1 MNLKERT
8 GRMLRQLKI
17 DRLWTRNGAAFMR
30 VLVVAGVTLVTALLV
45 TACGGDDGSSG
56 KVEVAQGGKPSG
68 EVTISNWP
76 GYIDPGKDGT
86 VAEFE
91 GATGVK
97 VDYIEDINSNTQFFG
112 KMQPLLENGD
122 SGGRSLFVVTN
133 WLAKQMYDLGYLE
146 QLDHADLKTVFE
158 NIAPQFEQEELDPG
172 RKYSVPWQGGLTG
185 IWVITSGEGN
195 KIRSMKDLFDPKYKG
210 KVTLLDEMRD
220 TVPLVMQ
227 MQGADPQNFTT
238 EDWEKAIDFL
248 KQQTDS
254 GQIRRFTGNEYTEDL
269 TSGNVVA
276 ALGWSG
282 DRSLIGRDDVEWRS
296 PTEGCDT
303 FFDQMVIPVG
313 APNTAAA
320 LAFMNFVYRP
330 EVQADIAAYVNYVT
344 PVNGVKEILAKR
356 GDTDLANDPLIFPSP
371 KSLQGCSQ
379 DPNPPGSA
387 EDQQDVTEQ
396 FQDVVTG

>member
-1 MNLKERT
+1 VRT
-8 GRMLRQLKI
+8 SQRLRMLV
-17 DRLWTRNGAAFMR
+17 AAALMLAAP
-30 VLVVAGVTLVTALLV
+30 VLIA
-45 TACGGDDGSSG
+45 ACGGDDGG
-56 KVEVAQGGKPSG
+56 GGEVEVAQGGKPSG

-91 GATGVK
+91 KTTGVDVK
-97 VDYIEDINSNTQFFG
+97 YIEDINDNLQFFG
-112 KMQPLLENGD
+112 KLQPQLDRGD
-122 SGGRSLFVVTN
+122 SGGRSLFVVTD

-146 QLDHADLKTVFE
+146 RLNHADLKTVFE
-158 NIAPQFEQEELDPG
+158 NIAPQFERSESDPG
-172 RKYSVPWQGGLTG
+172 RQFSVPWQGGLTG
-185 IWVITSGEGN
+185 IWVITSSEGN
-195 KIRSMKDLFDPKYKG
+195 EIHSMKDLFDSKYKG
-210 KVTLLDEMRD
+210 KVTLLTEMRD

-227 MQGADPQNFTT
+227 MQGADPEDFTK

-248 KQQTDS
+248 KKETDS
-254 GQIRRFTGNEYTEDL
+254 GQIRRYTGNDYTEDL
-269 TSGNVVA
+269 TSGNIVA

-282 DRSLIGRDDVEWRS
+282 DRSLIGRNDVEWRS

-320 LAFMNFVYRP
+320 LAFMNFAYRP

-344 PVNGVKEILAKR
+344 PVDGVTEVLAKR
-356 GDTDLANDPLIFPSP
+356 GDTDLANDPLIFPSE

-387 EDQQDVTEQ
+387 EDQQDITKQ

>member
-1 MNLKERT
+1 VRT
-8 GRMLRQLKI
+8 SQRLRILV
-17 DRLWTRNGAAFMR
+17 AAALMPAAA
-30 VLVVAGVTLVTALLV
+30 VLIA
-45 TACGGDDGSSG
+45 ACGGDNGNG
-56 KVEVAQGGKPSG
+56 GGEVQVAQGGKPSG

-86 VAEFE
+86 VAKFE
-91 GATGVK
+91 KAYGVD
-97 VDYIEDINSNTQFFG
+97 VTYIEDVTGNTQFFG
-112 KMQPLLENGD
+112 KLQPQLDRGE

-158 NIAPQFEQEELDPG
+158 NIAPQFLNDETDPG
-172 RKYSVPWQGGLTG
+172 RKFSIPWQGGLTG
-185 IWVITSGEGN
+185 IWVNTSEAPD
-195 KIRSMKDLFDPKYKG
+195 IRSLKDLFDPKYKG
-210 KVTLLDEMRD
+210 KVTVLDEMRD

-248 KQQTDS
+248 KQETDS
-254 GQIRRFTGNEYTEDL
+254 GQIRRFTDNSYTEDL
-269 TSGNVVA
+269 TSGNAVA
-276 ALGWSG
+276 SIGWSG
-282 DRSLIGRDDVEWRS
+282 DASLIGRDDVEWRK
-296 PTEGCDT
+296 PTDSCDT

-320 LAFMNFVYRP
+320 LAFMNFAYRP

-344 PVNGVKEILAKR
+344 PVDGVKEILAKK
-356 GDTDLANDPLIFPSP
+356 DPELANDPLIFPP
-371 KSLQGCSQ
+371 PSLTRGCSG
-379 DPNPPGSA
+379 DPNPPGS
-387 EDQQDVTEQ
+387 EQDQQDITEQ

>member
-1 MNLKERT
+1 VTTSQRL
-8 GRMLRQLKI
+8 RMLV
-17 DRLWTRNGAAFMR
+17 AAALMLAAP
-30 VLVVAGVTLVTALLV
+30 VLIA
-45 TACGGDDGSSG
+45 ACGGGDGGGG

-91 GATGVK
+91 KADGVD
-97 VDYIEDINSNTQFFG
+97 VNYIEDINSNTQFFG
-112 KMQPLLENGD
+112 KLQPLLANGD

-146 QLDHADLKTVFE
+146 QLDHADLKTVFQ
-158 NIAPQFEQEELDPG
+158 NINPQFVDDETDPG
-172 RKYSVPWQGGLTG
+172 RKFSIPWQGGLTG
-185 IWVITSGEGN
+185 VWVNTSEAPE
-195 KIRSMKDLFDPKYKG
+195 IRSIKDLFDPKYKG
-210 KVTLLDEMRD
+210 KVEVLDEMRD

-227 MQGADPQNFTT
+227 MQGADPKNFTT
-238 EDWEKAIDFL
+238 QDWEKAIDFL
-248 KQQTDS
+248 KQETDS

-276 ALGWSG
+276 AIGWSG
-282 DRSLIGRDDVEWRS
+282 DASLIGRDDVEWRK
-296 PTEGCDT
+296 PTDGCDT

-313 APNTAAA
+313 APNTATA

-344 PVNGVKEILAKR
+344 PVDGVKEILAK
-356 GDTDLANDPLIFPSP
+356 TDPELANDPLIFPP
-371 KSLQGCSQ
+371 PSLTRGCSG
-379 DPNPPGSA
+379 DPNPPGS
-387 EDQQDVTEQ
+387 EQDQQDITEQ

>member
-1 MNLKERT
+1 VRT
-8 GRMLRQLKI
+8 SQRLRILVAAALML
-17 DRLWTRNGAAFMR
+17 AAP
-30 VLVVAGVTLVTALLV
+30 VLIA
-45 TACGGDDGSSG
+45 ACGGDDGNG
-56 KVEVAQGGKPSG
+56 GGEVQVAQGGKPSG

-91 GATGVK
+91 KTYGV
-97 VDYIEDINSNTQFFG
+97 DTTYIEDVTGNTQFFG
-112 KMQPLLENGD
+112 KLQPQLDRGE

-158 NIAPQFEQEELDPG
+158 NIAPQFLPDETDPD
-172 RKYSVPWQGGLTG
+172 RKFSIPWQGGLTG
-185 IWVITSGEGN
+185 IWVNTSEAPD
-195 KIRSMKDLFDPKYKG
+195 IRSLKDLFDPKYKG
-210 KVTLLDEMRD
+210 KVTVLDEMRD

-248 KQQTDS
+248 KQETDS
-254 GQIRRFTGNEYTEDL
+254 GQIRRFTDNSYTEDL
-269 TSGNVVA
+269 TSGNAVA
-276 ALGWSG
+276 SIGWSG
-282 DRSLIGRDDVEWRS
+282 DASLIGRDDVEWRK
-296 PTEGCDT
+296 PTDGCDT

-320 LAFMNFVYRP
+320 LAFMNFAYRP
-330 EVQADIAAYVNYVT
+330 EVQADITAYVNYVT
-344 PVNGVKEILAKR
+344 PVDGVKEILAKK
-356 GDTDLANDPLIFPSP
+356 DPELANDPLIFPP
-371 KSLQGCSQ
+371 PSLTRGCSG

-387 EDQQDVTEQ
+387 QDQQDITKQ

>member
-1 MNLKERT
+1 VRT
-8 GRMLRQLKI
+8 SQRLRMLV
-17 DRLWTRNGAAFMR
+17 AAALMLAAP
-30 VLVVAGVTLVTALLV
+30 VLIA
-45 TACGGDDGSSG
+45 ACGGDNGNG
-56 KVEVAQGGKPSG
+56 GGEVQVAQGGKPSG

-91 GATGVK
+91 KTYGV
-97 VDYIEDINSNTQFFG
+97 DTTYIEDVTGNTQFFG
-112 KMQPLLENGD
+112 KLQPQLDRGE

-146 QLDHADLKTVFE
+146 QLDHADLPTVFK
-158 NIAPQFEQEELDPG
+158 NIAPQFLPDETDPD
-172 RKYSVPWQGGLTG
+172 RKFSIPWQGGLTG
-185 IWVITSGEGN
+185 IWVNTSEAPD
-195 KIRSMKDLFDPKYKG
+195 IRSLKDLFDPKYKG
-210 KVTLLDEMRD
+210 KVTVLDEMRD

-248 KQQTDS
+248 KQETDS
-254 GQIRRFTGNEYTEDL
+254 GQIRRFTDNSYTEDL
-269 TSGNVVA
+269 TSGNAVA
-276 ALGWSG
+276 SIGWSG
-282 DRSLIGRDDVEWRS
+282 DASLIGRDDVEWRK
-296 PTEGCDT
+296 PTDGCDT

-320 LAFMNFVYRP
+320 LAFMNFAYRP
-330 EVQADIAAYVNYVT
+330 EVQADITAYVNYVT
-344 PVNGVKEILAKR
+344 PVDGVKEILAKK
-356 GDTDLANDPLIFPSP
+356 DPELANDPLIFPP
-371 KSLQGCSQ
+371 PSLTRGCSG

-387 EDQQDVTEQ
+387 QDQQDITKQ

>member
-1 MNLKERT
+1 MRT
-8 GRMLRQLKI
+8 SQRLRILIAAPLTLAAAMLI
-17 DRLWTRNGAAFMR
+17 A
-30 VLVVAGVTLVTALLV
+30 
-45 TACGGDDGSSG
+45 ACGGNGG
-56 KVEVAQGGKPSG
+56 GEIQVAQGGKPSG

-91 GATGVK
+91 KATGVDVK
-97 VDYIEDINSNTQFFG
+97 YIEDINDNLQFFG
-112 KMQPLLENGD
+112 KLQPQLDRGD
-122 SGGRSLFVVTN
+122 SGGRSLFVVTD

-146 QLDHADLKTVFE
+146 KLDHADLKTVFE
-158 NIAPQFEQEELDPG
+158 NIAPQFEQSESDPG
-172 RKYSVPWQGGLTG
+172 RQFSVPWQGGLTG
-185 IWVITSGEGN
+185 IWVITSSEGN
-195 KIRSMKDLFDPKYKG
+195 EIHSMRDLFDPKYKG
-210 KVTLLDEMRD
+210 KVTLLTEMRD

-248 KQQTDS
+248 KKETDS
-254 GQIRRFTGNEYTEDL
+254 GQIRRYTGNDYTEDL
-269 TSGNVVA
+269 TSGNIVA

-282 DRSLIGRDDVEWRS
+282 DRSLIGRNDVEWRS

-320 LAFMNFVYRP
+320 LAFMNFAYRP

-356 GDTDLANDPLIFPSP
+356 GDTDVANTPLIFPSE
-371 KSLQGCSQ
+371 KSLQGCSE

-387 EDQQDVTEQ
+387 EDQQAITEQ
-396 FQDVVTG
+396 FQDLTTG

>member
-1 MNLKERT
+1 MTTRQRLRILVAAAL
-8 GRMLRQLKI
+8 ML
-17 DRLWTRNGAAFMR
+17 AA
-30 VLVVAGVTLVTALLV
+30 ALLIA
-45 TACGGDDGSSG
+45 ACGGGDGNG
-56 KVEVAQGGKPSG
+56 GGEVQVAQGGKPSG

-91 GATGVK
+91 KTYGV
-97 VDYIEDINSNTQFFG
+97 DTTYIEDVTGNTQFFG
-112 KMQPLLENGD
+112 KLQPLLANGD

-146 QLDHADLKTVFE
+146 QLDHADLKTVFQ
-158 NIAPQFEQEELDPG
+158 NINPQFVDDETDPG
-172 RKYSVPWQGGLTG
+172 RKFSIPWQGGLTG
-185 IWVITSGEGN
+185 VWVNTSEAPE
-195 KIRSMKDLFDPKYKG
+195 IRSIKDLFDPKYKG
-210 KVTLLDEMRD
+210 KVEVLDEMRD

-248 KQQTDS
+248 KQESDS
-254 GQIRRFTGNEYTEDL
+254 GQIRRFTDNSYTEDL
-269 TSGNVVA
+269 TSGNA
-276 ALGWSG
+276 IASIGWSG
-282 DRSLIGRDDVEWRS
+282 DASLIGRDDVEWRK
-296 PTEGCDT
+296 PTDGCDT

-320 LAFMNFVYRP
+320 LAFMNFAYRP

-344 PVNGVKEILAKR
+344 PVDGVKEILAKK
-356 GDTDLANDPLIFPSP
+356 DPELANDPLIFPP
-371 KSLQGCSQ
+371 PSLTRGCSG
-379 DPNPPGSA
+379 DPNPPGS
-387 EDQQDVTEQ
+387 EQDQQDITEQ